1 MGVRDGCQEVG
12 NYRHAYAAH
21 VRCHGVED
29 GDGAGWQ
36 QRLLKSESILSETC
50 NGREGPLNMM
60 RAARK
65 RSITKLAVSE
75 RERERERNKGEE
87 DELREERRHMR
98 IIALCVRHDTMRI
111 IASTTRHS
119 LDIHPLRL
127 RRRRK
132 VTAGSNVTRNQDG
145 GRRASLLC
153 SSVGCQI

>member
-21 VRCHGVED
+21 VRCHEVED

-75 RERERERNKGEE
+75 RERERGTKEKKTSLEKKE
-87 DELREERRHMR
+87 DTCVLLRY
-98 IIALCVRHDTMRI
+98 AYD
-111 IASTTRHS
+111 TTRCE
-119 LDIHPLRL
+119 L
-127 RRRRK
+127 
-132 VTAGSNVTRNQDG
+132 
-145 GRRASLLC
+145 
-153 SSVGCQI
+153 